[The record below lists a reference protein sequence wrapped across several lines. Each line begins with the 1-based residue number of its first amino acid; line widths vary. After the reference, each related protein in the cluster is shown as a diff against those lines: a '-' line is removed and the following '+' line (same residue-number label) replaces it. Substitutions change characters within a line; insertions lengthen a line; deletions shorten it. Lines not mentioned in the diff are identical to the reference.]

1 MPAVSL
7 FWNTNVAVM
16 TCENNF
22 PLRVG
27 VAACGGSHSEGWQGY
42 ALLSAASLDSTS
54 LMGTSPP
61 THPTPPPPYSSML
74 MSLMF
79 WSPLKVKG
87 STS

>member
-1 MPAVSL
+1 MPAISL
-7 FWNTNVAVM
+7 LWNTNVAVM

-61 THPTPPPPYSSML
+61 PPPPPPYSSML

>member
-7 FWNTNVAVM
+7 LWNTNVAVM

-61 THPTPPPPYSSML
+61 TPPPPPYSSML

>member
-1 MPAVSL
+1 MPAISL
-7 FWNTNVAVM
+7 LWNTNVAVM

-61 THPTPPPPYSSML
+61 HPPPPILIYVDEFDVL
-74 MSLMF
+74 V
-79 WSPLKVKG
+79 SPK
-87 STS
+87 S

>member
-7 FWNTNVAVM
+7 LWNTNVAVM

-54 LMGTSPP
+54 LMGTS
-61 THPTPPPPYSSML
+61 TPPPPPPPILIYVDEFDVL
-74 MSLMF
+74 V
-79 WSPLKVKG
+79 SPK
-87 STS
+87 S

>member
-7 FWNTNVAVM
+7 LWNTNVAVM

-42 ALLSAASLDSTS
+42 ALLSAASLNSTS
-54 LMGTSPP
+54 LMGTS
-61 THPTPPPPYSSML
+61 TPPPPPPILIYVDEFDVL
-74 MSLMF
+74 V
-79 WSPLKVKG
+79 SPK
-87 STS
+87 S

>member
-7 FWNTNVAVM
+7 LWNTNVAVM

-27 VAACGGSHSEGWQGY
+27 VAACGGSHSGGWQGY
-42 ALLSAASLDSTS
+42 ALLSAASLDPTS

-61 THPTPPPPYSSML
+61 TPPPPPPYSSML

>member
-7 FWNTNVAVM
+7 LWNTNVAVM

-54 LMGTSPP
+54 LMGTS
-61 THPTPPPPYSSML
+61 TPPPLPPYSSML

>member
-7 FWNTNVAVM
+7 LWNTNVAVM

-61 THPTPPPPYSSML
+61 PSPPPPPYSSML

>member
-27 VAACGGSHSEGWQGY
+27 VAACGGSHSKGWQSY
-42 ALLSAASLDSTS
+42 ALLSTASLDSTS
-54 LMGTSPP
+54 LMGTS
-61 THPTPPPPYSSML
+61 TPPPPPHTHL
-74 MSLMF
+74 C
-79 WSPLKVKG
+79 
-87 STS
+87 

>member
-7 FWNTNVAVM
+7 LWSTNVAVM

-61 THPTPPPPYSSML
+61 PPPPPYSSML

>member
-7 FWNTNVAVM
+7 LWNTNVAVM

-61 THPTPPPPYSSML
+61 PPPYSSML

>member
-7 FWNTNVAVM
+7 LWNTNVAVM

-61 THPTPPPPYSSML
+61 PHPPLPYSSML

>member
-1 MPAVSL
+1 MDMPAVSL
-7 FWNTNVAVM
+7 LWNTNVAVM

-61 THPTPPPPYSSML
+61 PPPPILIYVDEFDVL
-74 MSLMF
+74 V
-79 WSPLKVKG
+79 SPK
-87 STS
+87 S

>member
-7 FWNTNVAVM
+7 LWNTNVAVM

-61 THPTPPPPYSSML
+61 PILIYVDEFDVL
-74 MSLMF
+74 V
-79 WSPLKVKG
+79 SPK
-87 STS
+87 S

>member
-7 FWNTNVAVM
+7 LWNTNVAVM

-61 THPTPPPPYSSML
+61 PTPPPPYSCML

>member
-7 FWNTNVAVM
+7 LWNTNVAVM

-61 THPTPPPPYSSML
+61 PHPPPPPYSSML

>member
-7 FWNTNVAVM
+7 LWNTKVAVM

-61 THPTPPPPYSSML
+61 PPPPPHTHL
-74 MSLMF
+74 C
-79 WSPLKVKG
+79 
-87 STS
+87 

>member
-7 FWNTNVAVM
+7 FWNTKVAVM

-54 LMGTSPP
+54 LMGTS
-61 THPTPPPPYSSML
+61 TPPPPPPHTHL
-74 MSLMF
+74 C
-79 WSPLKVKG
+79 
-87 STS
+87 

>member
-7 FWNTNVAVM
+7 LWNTNVAVM

-54 LMGTSPP
+54 LMGTSTPP
-61 THPTPPPPYSSML
+61 PPPPPPYSSML

>member
-7 FWNTNVAVM
+7 LWNTNVAVM

-61 THPTPPPPYSSML
+61 PHPPPILIYVDEFDVL
-74 MSLMF
+74 V
-79 WSPLKVKG
+79 SPK
-87 STS
+87 S

>member
-7 FWNTNVAVM
+7 LWNTNVAVM

-42 ALLSAASLDSTS
+42 ALLSAAALDSTS

-61 THPTPPPPYSSML
+61 PPPLYSSML

>member
-7 FWNTNVAVM
+7 LWNTNVAVM

-54 LMGTSPP
+54 LMGTS
-61 THPTPPPPYSSML
+61 TPPPPPPIL
-74 MSLMF
+74 MYVDEFDVLV
-79 WSPLKVKG
+79 SPK
-87 STS
+87 S

>member
-1 MPAVSL
+1 MDMPAVSL
-7 FWNTNVAVM
+7 LWNTNVAVM

-61 THPTPPPPYSSML
+61 PPPPYSSML

>member
-7 FWNTNVAVM
+7 LWNTNVAVM

-61 THPTPPPPYSSML
+61 PPPPPYSSML

-79 WSPLKVKG
+79 WSLLKVKG

>member
-7 FWNTNVAVM
+7 LWNTNVAVM

-61 THPTPPPPYSSML
+61 PPPILTYVDEFDVL
-74 MSLMF
+74 C
-79 WSPLKVKG
+79 SPK
-87 STS
+87 S

>member
-7 FWNTNVAVM
+7 LWNTNVAVM

-61 THPTPPPPYSSML
+61 PPPPYSSML

>member
-7 FWNTNVAVM
+7 LWNTNVAVM

-61 THPTPPPPYSSML
+61 PPPPPYSSML

>member
-61 THPTPPPPYSSML
+61 TPPPPPPYSSML

>member
-7 FWNTNVAVM
+7 LWNTNVAVM

-54 LMGTSPP
+54 LMDTSTLPP
-61 THPTPPPPYSSML
+61 PLPPYSSML

>member
-7 FWNTNVAVM
+7 LWNTNVAVM

-54 LMGTSPP
+54 LMGTS
-61 THPTPPPPYSSML
+61 TPPPPPPILIYVDEFDVL
-74 MSLMF
+74 V
-79 WSPLKVKG
+79 SPK
-87 STS
+87 S

>member
-7 FWNTNVAVM
+7 LWNTNVAVM

-61 THPTPPPPYSSML
+61 PYSSML
-74 MSLMF
+74 MSVMF

>member
-1 MPAVSL
+1 MTEEKSLTPTGFVWDTDMPAVSL
-7 FWNTNVAVM
+7 LWNTNVAVM

-61 THPTPPPPYSSML
+61 PPPPHTHL
-74 MSLMF
+74 C
-79 WSPLKVKG
+79 
-87 STS
+87 

>member
-7 FWNTNVAVM
+7 LWNTNVAVM

-61 THPTPPPPYSSML
+61 PPPLPLILIYVDEFDVLVSSK
-74 MSLMF
+74 S
-79 WSPLKVKG
+79 
-87 STS
+87 

>member
-7 FWNTNVAVM
+7 LWNTNVAVM

-61 THPTPPPPYSSML
+61 PPPPPPYSSML

>member
-54 LMGTSPP
+54 LMGTSTP
-61 THPTPPPPYSSML
+61 PPPPYSSML

>member
-61 THPTPPPPYSSML
+61 THPTPPPHTHL
-74 MSLMF
+74 C
-79 WSPLKVKG
+79 
-87 STS
+87 

>member
-7 FWNTNVAVM
+7 LWNTNVAVM

-27 VAACGGSHSEGWQGY
+27 VAACGGSQSEGWQGY

-61 THPTPPPPYSSML
+61 PPPPPYSSML

>member
-7 FWNTNVAVM
+7 LWNTNVAVM

-61 THPTPPPPYSSML
+61 PPPPLILIYVDEFDVLVSSK
-74 MSLMF
+74 S
-79 WSPLKVKG
+79 
-87 STS
+87 

>member
-7 FWNTNVAVM
+7 LWNTNVAVM

-61 THPTPPPPYSSML
+61 PPPHPPYSSML